1 MPEAPELE
9 VVKDFLN
16 ARAVGCKITEA
27 AILKPSVVRS
37 ISADLVQDV
46 AGRSLDRVSRRGKF
60 LFLDLSGDRVIVI
73 NPMLTGALQY
83 AEPKDRV
90 YKRTCVIFNLSN
102 GRELRYVDDRQMGK
116 VYYVSRDDIDRIPRL
131 DEQGPDV
138 LDDDSFEDF
147 QLRLRSFPGEIKGVL
162 TRGRVIAGIGNAYA
176 DEILF
181 EARIYPFKK
190 RKALSTDELRR
201 LFESSRRVIEEA
213 TEVVR
218 ERMGDDIHLKLR
230 DFLKVH
236 NRGGEPCPRC
246 GNNISQVTANKR
258 ITSYCRKCQPGMLL
272 RN

>member
-16 ARAVGCKITEA
+16 ERAVGCEITDA

-37 ISADLVQDV
+37 ISADLVEDV
-46 AGRSLDRVSRRGKF
+46 VGRSLEKVSRRGKF

-73 NPMLTGALQY
+73 NPMLTGGLQY

-90 YKRTCVIFNLSN
+90 FKRTCLTFGLSN
-102 GRELRYVDDRQMGK
+102 GRELRYVDDKQMGK
-116 VYYVSRDDIDRIPRL
+116 IYYVSGGDMDKIPRL

-138 LDDDSFEDF
+138 LDDDTFDDF
-147 QLRLRSFPGEIKGVL
+147 QVRLKSFPGEIKGVL

-181 EARIYPFKK
+181 EAQVYPFKK
-190 RKALSTDELRR
+190 RKALSNDELRR
-201 LFESSRRVIEEA
+201 LFKSSRHVIEEA

-218 ERMGDDIHLKLR
+218 ERMGDNIHVKLR